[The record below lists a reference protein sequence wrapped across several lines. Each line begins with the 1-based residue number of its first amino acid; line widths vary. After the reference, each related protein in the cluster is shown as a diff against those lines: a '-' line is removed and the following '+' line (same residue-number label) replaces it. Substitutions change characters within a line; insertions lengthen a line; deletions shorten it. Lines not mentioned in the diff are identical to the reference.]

1 MSVSMNPLSSTSK
14 NIVQE
19 QQKESNPL
27 FGIYQ
32 GEVRRTD
39 DYLRN
44 GKIQVFVS
52 HLAKDASANNGLLE
66 CTWTSPFAGATPA
79 LAIGKNVEK
88 YEETQKSY
96 GMWMVPPDI
105 GNLVLVAFGDGNIKN
120 PFIVGCLFPDKF
132 NHMVPG
138 MPSGK
143 NYGDPSI
150 QVPVAEKNKK
160 DERTTHNDAIRP
172 IAPYLAEGIVKQ
184 GLVNDPI
191 RGAGSAGARRESPSQ
206 VFGIL
211 TPGPLKPG
219 SSATSTEINTHRIGG
234 HQFIM
239 DDNPGSRMIRLRT
252 AGGTQLMLDD
262 TTGSIYMINKSGKGW
277 FEIDPLG
284 NMNFYAEGSMN
295 IRAKGNLN
303 LRADKNINIE
313 AGNDLNLRA
322 AGDNIGDQYLG
333 PNPIRQLGG
342 PALGTGGAIRLDA
355 ASDIQQ
361 FATSNFGITAG
372 GGDVDINAAG
382 RFAATSSSPLG
393 MDFLSTIGP
402 IKMSAL
408 ANGISMQATAGIGL
422 TSAAP
427 IGLVASQIL
436 LNSGP
441 GFLIPAMPAI
451 GPGPIGLNNH
461 KDQPVAAP
469 EFDLEA
475 ALEGKSAVKN
485 AGKRQGK
492 QATIKS
498 IVTNL
503 ITAEPYAGHA
513 QGADPG
519 KEDPTA
525 KGADPAVTADLPP
538 AASTQDGKPD
548 DAQTPAGTK
557 AGDGYV
563 DSNGNKVSKATTSPS
578 EASSGPGAVGGGL
591 AGATLGAGYIAAAG
605 LKAAGLV
612 DSNGRLQLPP
622 GGSNAAK
629 ALNEGAAK
637 TNAKL
642 NEIRNAIPTY
652 ADIRNG
658 VNNFANALEKKID
671 EILGLSAF
679 VAAIKAQIPPVR
691 FPTVNAIQQRVLGSI
706 KQLKELEAQ
715 LKQFSLDKFGLPID
729 LNVPAIRDLKNNIN
743 NVMAQAKDGLDA
755 VNKLKEM
762 GIEVINDSGSIIY
775 KDSLGNTLVDFSGG
789 VGPVASS
796 LALQSE
802 LKKTYDS
809 IKNTINVPLNDNQT
823 QALAYFAKDI
833 GVENFRNSNV
843 VQALNEGKYNE
854 IPRLM
859 MQWSLGPEPGSNLP
873 TPQDQLVYR
882 QDINDMRYFQGQV
895 FQSPDNLDISPPAG
909 TADGELSP
917 RQMADLIKA
926 RRDEFNAANY
936 AGPTEYYSGPNG

>member
-1 MSVSMNPLSSTSK
+1 MDSMKSTGQNP
-14 NIVQE
+14 VA
-19 QQKESNPL
+19 QQQQESNPL

-32 GEVRRTD
+32 GVVHDTTDFSRT
-39 DYLRN
+39 
-44 GKIQVFVS
+44 GKIKVKVA
-52 HLAKDASANNGLLE
+52 HIAKDVSDNGGIIE
-66 CTWTSPFAGATPA
+66 CTWISPFAGSTPVDS
-79 LAIGKNVEK
+79 IGKDVED
-88 YEETQKSY
+88 YVTTVKSY
-96 GMWMVPPDI
+96 GMWMVPPDA
-105 GNLVLVAFGDGNIKN
+105 GNMVLVCFGDGDIKN
-120 PFIVGCLFPDKF
+120 PFIIGCRFPDQF
-132 NHMVPG
+132 NYMVPG
-138 MPSGK
+138 MPAGK
-143 NYGDPSI
+143 SYGDPSI

-160 DERTTHNDAIRP
+160 DAKPTHNDAIRP
-172 IAPYLAEGIVKQ
+172 MAPYLAESIVKQ
-184 GLVNDPI
+184 GLANDPI

-211 TPGPLKPG
+211 TPGPYKPG
-219 SSATSTEINTHRIGG
+219 STPEVTDKNTHRIGG

-303 LRADKNINIE
+303 LRADKNVNIE
-313 AGNDLNLRA
+313 AGNDINLRA
-322 AGDNIGDQYLG
+322 AGDNVGDQYLG
-333 PNPIRQLGG
+333 PNPAKVFGG
-342 PALGTGGAIRLDA
+342 PPLGTGGAIRMDA

-361 FATSNFGITAG
+361 FAALNYGISAAG
-372 GGDVDINAAG
+372 GDIDVSAGGRVAVTPSGPLGFQLLCPTGPIAMTAMVKGVSINA
-382 RFAATSSSPLG
+382 
-393 MDFLSTIGP
+393 IG
-402 IKMSAL
+402 
-408 ANGISMQATAGIGL
+408 GVGVIGG
-422 TSAAP
+422 AP
-427 IGLVASQIL
+427 ISLIAPQIL

-441 GFLIPAMPAI
+441 GFTFAPLPAV
-451 GPGPIGLNNH
+451 GPGPIGLNDH
-461 KDQPVAAP
+461 KDQPAAAP

-475 ALEGKSAVKN
+475 ALKGKSAIKN

-492 QATIKS
+492 QDTIKS

-525 KGADPAVTADLPP
+525 KGADPKVTEDLPP

-548 DAQTPAGTK
+548 DAQTPAGIK

-563 DSNGNKVSKATTSPS
+563 NSNGNKVSDAVTSPS
-578 EASSGPGAVGGGL
+578 NSSKASKARSAVANDVARRG
-591 AGATLGAGYIAAAG
+591 
-605 LKAAGLV
+605 
-612 DSNGRLQLPP
+612 N
-622 GGSNAAK
+622 NAASK
-629 ALNEGAAK
+629 LNEGAAK

-642 NEIRNAIPTY
+642 NELKNAVPTY
-652 ADIRNG
+652 ADIKNG
-658 VNNFANALEKKID
+658 INNFANALEKKID

-679 VAAIKAQIPPVR
+679 VAAIKAQIPPIR
-691 FPTVNAIQQRVLGSI
+691 FPTVNAIQQKVLGSI

-729 LNVPAIRDLKNNIN
+729 LNIPAIQDLKNNIN

-762 GIEVINDSGSIIY
+762 GIEVVPDGGSIIY
-775 KDSLGNTLVDFSGG
+775 KDSLGNTLVDFNGG

-809 IKNTINVPLNDNQT
+809 IKNTINVPLSDNQT
-823 QALAYFAKDI
+823 QALSYFAKDI
-833 GVENFRNSNV
+833 GVENFRNSEV
-843 VQALNEGKYNE
+843 LKALNEGKYNE
-854 IPRLM
+854 VPRLM
-859 MQWSLGPEPGSNLP
+859 MQWSLGPQAGSNLP
-873 TPQDQLVYR
+873 TPQSQLVYR

-909 TADGELSP
+909 TADGELNA
-917 RQMADLIKA
+917 RQMGDLIKA

-936 AGPTEYYSGPNG
+936 AGPTEYYAGPRG

>member
-1 MSVSMNPLSSTSK
+1 MAGNVTPNTQVSTSR
-14 NIVQE
+14 NLFQE
-19 QQKESNPL
+19 SQKESNPV
-27 FGIYQ
+27 FGIFQ

-39 DYLRN
+39 DYLRT

-52 HLAKDASANNGLLE
+52 YLAKDPSLNNGLLD
-66 CTWTSPFAGATPA
+66 CTWTSPFAGSTPVMGV
-79 LAIGKNVEK
+79 GKGIEK
-88 YEETQKSY
+88 YEDTQKSY
-96 GMWMVPPDI
+96 GMWMIPPDI
-105 GNLVLVAFGDGNIKN
+105 GNTVLIAFGDGDLKN
-120 PFIVGCLFPDKF
+120 PYVIGCLFPDTF
-132 NHMVPG
+132 NYMVPG
-138 MPSGK
+138 MAAGK
-143 NYGDPSI
+143 NYSDPSI

-160 DERTTHNDAIRP
+160 DSRTSHNDATRP
-172 IAPYLAEGIVKQ
+172 MAPYLAEGIVKQ

-191 RGAGSAGARRESPSQ
+191 RGAGSASARRESPSQ

-219 SSATSTEINTHRIGG
+219 SSAKTEVNTHRIGG

-322 AGDNIGDQYLG
+322 AGDNVGDQYLG
-333 PNPIRQLGG
+333 PNPTRQLGG
-342 PALGTGGAIRLDA
+342 PALGTGGAIRMDA

-361 FATSNFGITAG
+361 FAALNFGITAG
-372 GGDVDINAAG
+372 GGDVDVSAAG
-382 RFAATSSSPLG
+382 RIAATSSSPLG
-393 MDFLSTIGP
+393 MDFLSNTGP
-402 IKMSAL
+402 IKFSAL

-427 IGLVASQIL
+427 IGIVGSLIN

-441 GFLIPAMPAI
+441 GFTLPAMPAI
-451 GPGPIGLNNH
+451 GPGPIGLNDH
-461 KDQPVAAP
+461 KDQPAAAP

-492 QATIKS
+492 QDTIKS

-525 KGADPAVTADLPP
+525 KGADPKITADLPP

-548 DAQTPAGTK
+548 DAQTPSGTK
-557 AGDGYV
+557 AGDSYV
-563 DSNGNKVSKATTSPS
+563 NSNGNKVSDAVTSPS
-578 EASSGPGAVGGGL
+578 NASKASKARTAV
-591 AGATLGAGYIAAAG
+591 ANDAAKKTA
-605 LKAAGLV
+605 
-612 DSNGRLQLPP
+612 
-622 GGSNAAK
+622 NAAST
-629 ALNEGAAK
+629 LNAGAAK
-637 TNAKL
+637 GTAKL
-642 NEIRNAIPTY
+642 NEIRNGIPTY
-652 ADIRNG
+652 ADIKNG
-658 VNNFANALEKKID
+658 INNFANALEKKID

-691 FPTVNAIQQRVLGSI
+691 FPTVNAIQQKVLGSI

-729 LNVPAIRDLKNNIN
+729 LNIPAIQDLKNNIN

-762 GIEVINDSGSIIY
+762 GIDVINDGGSIIY

-802 LKKTYDS
+802 LKRTYDS
-809 IKNTINVPLNDNQT
+809 IKNTINVPLTDNQT

-833 GVENFRNSNV
+833 GVENFRNSTV

-854 IPRLM
+854 VPRLM
-859 MQWSLGPEPGSNLP
+859 MQWSLGPQAGSNLP
-873 TPQDQLVYR
+873 TPRDQLVYR

-895 FQSPDNLDISPPAG
+895 FQSPDNLDISPPIG

-936 AGPTEYYSGPNG
+936 AGPTEYYAGPGR

>member
-1 MSVSMNPLSSTSK
+1 MSVKMNPLSSTGK
-14 NIVQE
+14 NLLEE
-19 QQKESNPL
+19 QQKEGNPL
-27 FGIYQ
+27 NGIYQ
-32 GEVRRTD
+32 GVVRRTD
-39 DYLRN
+39 DFNRS
-44 GKIQVFVS
+44 GKIQVFIS
-52 HLAKDASANNGLLE
+52 HLAKDAAANNGLFE
-66 CTWTSPFAGATPA
+66 CIWTSPFAGATPA
-79 LAIGKNVEK
+79 LAVGKNVEK

-105 GNLVLVAFGDGNIKN
+105 GNTVLVAFGDGSLKN
-120 PFIVGCLFPDKF
+120 PYIVGCVFPDKF
-132 NHMVPG
+132 NYMVPG
-138 MPSGK
+138 MASGK
-143 NYGDPSI
+143 SYGDPSM

-160 DERTTHNDAIRP
+160 EERTTHNDAIRP

-184 GLVNDPI
+184 GLINDPI
-191 RGAGSAGARRESPSQ
+191 RGAGSASARRESPSQ

-219 SSATSTEINTHRIGG
+219 SSATSTEVNTHRIGG

-284 NMNFYAEGSMN
+284 NINFYAEGSMN
-295 IRAKGNLN
+295 IRSKGNLN
-303 LRADKNINIE
+303 LRADKNVNIE
-313 AGNDLNLRA
+313 AGNDVNIRA
-322 AGDNIGDQYLG
+322 AGDNVGDTYLG
-333 PNPIRQLGG
+333 PNPAKVAGG
-342 PALGTGGAIRLDA
+342 FPLGTGGAIRLDA

-361 FATSNFGITAG
+361 FAALNYGVTAAG
-372 GGDVDINAAG
+372 GDIDLSAGNRVAITPSGPLGFQLLCPMGPIAMTTLVSGVSINATSGLGVVAG
-382 RFAATSSSPLG
+382 
-393 MDFLSTIGP
+393 
-402 IKMSAL
+402 
-408 ANGISMQATAGIGL
+408 
-422 TSAAP
+422 AP
-427 IGLVASQIL
+427 IGLVAPTIL

-441 GFLIPAMPAI
+441 GFLFPPTPAV
-451 GPGPIGLNNH
+451 GPGPIGLNDH
-461 KDQPVAAP
+461 KDQPAAAP
-469 EFDLEA
+469 EFDLDA

-492 QATIKS
+492 QDTIKS

-525 KGADPAVTADLPP
+525 KGADPAVTKDLPP

-548 DAQTPAGTK
+548 DAQTPSGSK

-563 DSNGNKVSKATTSPS
+563 DANGNKVSSASTSPS
-578 EASSGPGAVGGGL
+578 QASL
-591 AGATLGAGYIAAAG
+591 ATKA
-605 LKAAGLV
+605 KAAV
-612 DSNGRLQLPP
+612 ANAQATQNKVT
-622 GGSNAAK
+622 GSAATKLNNEAAK
-629 ALNEGAAK
+629 V
-637 TNAKL
+637 NAEINKL
-642 NEIRNAIPTY
+642 RNAIPTY
-652 ADIRNG
+652 ADIRNAI
-658 VNNFANALEKKID
+658 NNFGAALEKKID

-679 VAAIKAQIPPVR
+679 VASIKAMIPPIR
-691 FPTVNAIQQRVLGSI
+691 FPTINALQQKVLGSI

-729 LNVPAIRDLKNNIN
+729 LNVPAIQDLKNNIN

-762 GIEVINDSGSIIY
+762 GIEVVNDAGSIIY

-789 VGPVASS
+789 VGPVANS

-802 LKKTYDS
+802 LNKTYNN
-809 IKNTINVPLNDNQT
+809 IKNSINVPLTDNQT
-823 QALAYFAKDI
+823 QALAFFAKDI
-833 GVENFRNSNV
+833 GEENFRNSDIV
-843 VQALNEGKYNE
+843 KALNEGKYNE
-854 IPRLM
+854 VPRLM
-859 MQWSLGPEPGSNLP
+859 MQWSLGPEAGSNLP
-873 TPQDQLVYR
+873 TPTSQLVYR
-882 QDINDMRYFQGQV
+882 QDFNDRRYFQGQV

-917 RQMADLIKA
+917 RQLADLIKA
-926 RRDEFNAANY
+926 RREEFNAANY
-936 AGPTEYYSGPNG
+936 NGLTEYYSGPNG